1 VVHDPESE
9 AGGTRENG
17 HVRCACPDRIRVA
30 RCADSGQPDERL
42 KTAFTSG
49 LGLGGRPW
57 RRLRA
62 LPGKGAARRSRV
74 GVLCAI
80 GLAAIAAGCSSRP
93 YGTLVVGSSAPD
105 AGHVDLLV
113 ATTRAPVLE
122 PPGVMF
128 GGSRGRGLDY
138 ADIVVSIPPASA
150 RQAGDVTL
158 ASSPPGNAEHDFVVL
173 RADRMDL
180 AQAKANFDAR
190 IKRTPGRRVLIF
202 VHGFNTRFEEAV
214 YRFAQI
220 VYDARVDVA
229 PVLFTWPSGGNVTDY
244 VYDRDSAIYSRDAFE
259 AVLQALVKDPNVD
272 SISILAHSMGNYL
285 AIESLRQMSIR
296 DRGLSPKIRDVMLA
310 SPDIDVDVFRRQ
322 IAEIDAG
329 PRPAQFTL
337 FISRDDRALGL
348 SSFLA
353 RDSTRLGALDPNKE
367 PYRSI
372 LEKGRVQVIDLTSV
386 ASNDITN
393 HGKFASGEVV
403 GAIGERLAEGQS
415 LTDAKAGLV
424 ESLGTFTSGAI
435 NVAAGVATGAVAAP
449 TKILDPARTEK
460 SVDTAAQA
468 TTLAQ

>member
-1 VVHDPESE
+1 M
-9 AGGTRENG
+9 
-17 HVRCACPDRIRVA
+17 
-30 RCADSGQPDERL
+30 
-42 KTAFTSG
+42 
-49 LGLGGRPW
+49 GLGGQFW
-57 RRLRA
+57 RWVRAPLRE
-62 LPGKGAARRSRV
+62 AAERSQV
-74 GVLCAI
+74 GVICVIVLSAV
-80 GLAAIAAGCSSRP
+80 AVGCSSRP
-93 YGTLVVGSSAPD
+93 YGTLVVGPSAPD
-105 AGHVDLLV
+105 ASRVDLLV

-128 GGSRGRGLDY
+128 GGSRGRGLDF
-138 ADIVVSIPPASA
+138 ADIVVSIPPAGA
-150 RQAGDVTL
+150 RQPGDVSL
-158 ASSPPGNAEHDFVVL
+158 PSSLPANPERDFAIL

-190 IKRTPGRRVLIF
+190 IKRIPGRRVLIF

-220 VYDARVDVA
+220 VHDARVDVA

-244 VYDRDSAIYSRDAFE
+244 VYDRDSAVYSRDALE

-285 AIESLRQMSIR
+285 AVESLRQMAIR

-310 SPDIDVDVFRRQ
+310 SPDIDIDVFRRQ

-353 RDSTRLGALDPNKE
+353 RDSTRLGSLDPSKE

-372 LEKGRVQVIDLTSV
+372 LEQGRVQVVDLTGM
-386 ASNDITN
+386 ASGDFTN

-415 LTDAKAGLV
+415 LSDAKGGLV

-435 NVAAGVATGAVAAP
+435 NVAAGVASGAAAAP
-449 TKILDPARTEK
+449 SKVFDPTKRER

-468 TTLAQ
+468 TSLAQ

>member
-1 VVHDPESE
+1 M
-9 AGGTRENG
+9 
-17 HVRCACPDRIRVA
+17 
-30 RCADSGQPDERL
+30 
-42 KTAFTSG
+42 G
-49 LGLGGRPW
+49 LGLGA
-57 RRLRA
+57 RLWGDMRA
-62 LPGKGAARRSRV
+62 PCEGTARRSRV
-74 GVLCAI
+74 HVLCVI
-80 GLAAIAAGCSSRP
+80 GLAALAASCSGRP
-93 YGTLVVGSSAPD
+93 YGTLVVGPTAPD
-105 AGHVDLLV
+105 AGQVDLLV

-128 GGSRGRGLDY
+128 GGSRGRGLDF
-138 ADIVVSIPPASA
+138 ADIVVSIPPASV
-150 RQAGDVTL
+150 RQPGDVPL
-158 ASSPPGNAEHDFVVL
+158 PSSAPGDPERDFVIL

-244 VYDRDSAIYSRDAFE
+244 VYDRDSAMYSRDALE
-259 AVLQALVKDPNVD
+259 AVLQALVEDRNVD

-296 DRGLSPKIRDVMLA
+296 GHGLSPKIENVMLA

-337 FISRDDRALGL
+337 FVSRDDRALGL

-372 LEKGRVQVIDLTSV
+372 LEKGRVQVVDLTGM
-386 ASNDITN
+386 ASSDFTN

-403 GAIGERLAEGQS
+403 GAIGQRLAEGQS
-415 LTDAKAGLV
+415 LSEAKGGLI
-424 ESLGTFTSGAI
+424 ESLGAFTGGAI

-449 TKILDPARTEK
+449 SEILDPTKREK

>member
-1 VVHDPESE
+1 
-9 AGGTRENG
+9 
-17 HVRCACPDRIRVA
+17 
-30 RCADSGQPDERL
+30 
-42 KTAFTSG
+42 
-49 LGLGGRPW
+49 
-57 RRLRA
+57 
-62 LPGKGAARRSRV
+62 
-74 GVLCAI
+74 
-80 GLAAIAAGCSSRP
+80 
-93 YGTLVVGSSAPD
+93 
-105 AGHVDLLV
+105 
-113 ATTRAPVLE
+113 
-122 PPGVMF
+122 MF
-128 GGSRGRGLDY
+128 GGSRGRGLDF
-138 ADIVVSIPPASA
+138 ADIVVSIPPAGA
-150 RQAGDVTL
+150 RQPGDVSL
-158 ASSPPGNAEHDFVVL
+158 PSSLPANPERDFTIL

-190 IKRTPGRRVLIF
+190 IRRTPGRRVLIF

-220 VYDARVDVA
+220 VHDARVNVA

-244 VYDRDSAIYSRDAFE
+244 VYDRDSAMYSRDALE

-285 AIESLRQMSIR
+285 AIESLRQMAIR

-353 RDSTRLGALDPNKE
+353 RDSTRLGALDPNNE

-372 LEKGRVQVIDLTSV
+372 LEQGRVQVIDLTGME
-386 ASNDITN
+386 SNDFTN
-393 HGKFASGEVV
+393 HGKFASGDVV
-403 GAIGERLAEGQS
+403 GAIGERLAEGQT
-415 LTDAKAGLV
+415 LTDAKGGLV

-449 TKILDPARTEK
+449 SKVLDPASREK
-460 SVDTAAQA
+460 PVDTAAPDRFSFA
-468 TTLAQ
+468 NDREPAPFPSRF

>member
-1 VVHDPESE
+1 V
-9 AGGTRENG
+9 
-17 HVRCACPDRIRVA
+17 I
-30 RCADSGQPDERL
+30 
-42 KTAFTSG
+42 
-49 LGLGGRPW
+49 
-57 RRLRA
+57 A
-62 LPGKGAARRSRV
+62 LS
-74 GVLCAI
+74 
-80 GLAAIAAGCSSRP
+80 AIAAGCSSRP
-93 YGTLVVGSSAPD
+93 YGTLVVGSTAPD
-105 AGHVDLLV
+105 ASRVDLLV
-113 ATTRAPVLE
+113 ATTRAPVVE

-128 GGSRGRGLDY
+128 GGSRGRGLDF

-150 RQAGDVTL
+150 RQPGDVPL
-158 ASSPPGNAEHDFVVL
+158 PSSLPGNPERDFVIL
-173 RADRMDL
+173 RADRLDL

-190 IKRTPGRRVLIF
+190 VRRTPGRRVLIF

-229 PVLFTWPSGGNVTDY
+229 PVLFTWPSGGRVTDY
-244 VYDRDSAIYSRDAFE
+244 VYDRDSAVYSRDALE
-259 AVLQALVKDPNVD
+259 VVLQALVKDPNVD

-337 FISRDDRALGL
+337 FIARDDRALGL

-353 RDSTRLGALDPNKE
+353 RDSTRLGSLDPNKE

-372 LEKGRVQVIDLTSV
+372 LVQGRVQVIDLTGT
-386 ASNDITN
+386 ASNDFTN
-393 HGKFASGEVV
+393 HGRFASGEVV

-415 LTDAKAGLV
+415 LSDAKGGLV
-424 ESLGTFTSGAI
+424 ESLGAFTGGAI
-435 NVAAGVATGAVAAP
+435 NVAASVATGAVAAP
-449 TKILDPARTEK
+449 SEILDPTRSET

-468 TTLAQ
+468 TSLNQ

>member
-1 VVHDPESE
+1 M
-9 AGGTRENG
+9 
-17 HVRCACPDRIRVA
+17 
-30 RCADSGQPDERL
+30 
-42 KTAFTSG
+42 G
-49 LGLGGRPW
+49 LGARLW
-57 RRLRA
+57 RWLRA
-62 LPGKGAARRSRV
+62 PLRGAAARSQV
-74 GVLCAI
+74 CVICVVALS
-80 GLAAIAAGCSSRP
+80 AIAAGCSSRP
-93 YGTLVVGSSAPD
+93 YGTLVAGPSAPD
-105 AGHVDLLV
+105 ASQVDLLV

-128 GGSRGRGLDY
+128 GRSRGRGLDF
-138 ADIVVSIPPASA
+138 ADIVVSIPPAGV
-150 RQAGDVTL
+150 RRPGDVTL
-158 ASSPPGNAEHDFVVL
+158 PSSLPGDPERDFVIL

-180 AQAKANFDAR
+180 AQAKANFDTR

-220 VYDARVDVA
+220 VHDARVDVA

-244 VYDRDSAIYSRDAFE
+244 VYDRDSAMYSRDALE
-259 AVLQALVKDPNVD
+259 AVLRALVKDQYVD

-285 AIESLRQMSIR
+285 AIESLRQMAIR
-296 DRGLSPKIRDVMLA
+296 DHGLSPKIRDVMLA

-353 RDSTRLGALDPNKE
+353 RDSTRLGSLDPNKE

-372 LEKGRVQVIDLTSV
+372 LEKGRVQVIDLTTV

-424 ESLGTFTSGAI
+424 ESLGAFTGGAI

-449 TKILDPARTEK
+449 SEILDPTRSER

-468 TTLAQ
+468 TSLSQ

>member
-1 VVHDPESE
+1 M
-9 AGGTRENG
+9 
-17 HVRCACPDRIRVA
+17 
-30 RCADSGQPDERL
+30 
-42 KTAFTSG
+42 
-49 LGLGGRPW
+49 GLGGRLW
-57 RRLRA
+57 LLLQARLR
-62 LPGKGAARRSRV
+62 GTAARSRV
-74 GVLCAI
+74 AVCVIALSAV
-80 GLAAIAAGCSSRP
+80 AAGCSSRP
-93 YGTLVVGSSAPD
+93 YGTLVAGTGAAD
-105 AGHVDLLV
+105 ASRVDLLV

-128 GGSRGRGLDY
+128 GGSRGRGLDF
-138 ADIVVSIPPASA
+138 ADIAVSIPPPSA
-150 RQAGDVTL
+150 RRPGDVPL
-158 ASSPPGNAEHDFVVL
+158 PSSLPGNPERDFVIL

-190 IKRTPGRRVLIF
+190 VRRTPGRRVLIF

-244 VYDRDSAIYSRDAFE
+244 VYDRDSAMYSRDAFE
-259 AVLQALVKDPNVD
+259 VLLQALVKDPNVD

-285 AIESLRQMSIR
+285 AIESLRQMAIR

-337 FISRDDRALGL
+337 FIARDDRALGL

-353 RDSTRLGALDPNKE
+353 RDSTRLGSLDPSKE

-372 LEKGRVQVIDLTSV
+372 LEQGRVQVIDLTGT
-386 ASNDITN
+386 ASNDFTN
-393 HGKFASGEVV
+393 HGRFASGEVV

-415 LTDAKAGLV
+415 LSEAKGGLI
-424 ESLGTFTSGAI
+424 ESLGTFTTGAI
-435 NVAAGVATGAVAAP
+435 GVAAGVATGAVAAP
-449 TKILDPARTEK
+449 TEILDPTRSER

-468 TTLAQ
+468 RTLNQ

>member
-1 VVHDPESE
+1 MGPGARLWRSLRGSLEGTARQSCVH
-9 AGGTRENG
+9 
-17 HVRCACPDRIRVA
+17 IF
-30 RCADSGQPDERL
+30 L
-42 KTAFTSG
+42 
-49 LGLGGRPW
+49 
-57 RRLRA
+57 
-62 LPGKGAARRSRV
+62 
-74 GVLCAI
+74 AI
-80 GLAAIAAGCSSRP
+80 GLAAIAASCSSRP
-93 YGTLVVGSSAPD
+93 YGTLVVGTTAPG
-105 AGHVDLLV
+105 AGQVNLLV

-128 GGSRGRGLDY
+128 GASRGRGLDF
-138 ADIVVSIPPASA
+138 ADIAVSIPPASV
-150 RQAGDVTL
+150 RQPGDL
-158 ASSPPGNAEHDFVVL
+158 PLPSSLPANPERDFTIL

-190 IKRTPGRRVLIF
+190 VRRTPGRRVLIF

-244 VYDRDSAIYSRDAFE
+244 VYDRDSAVYSRDALE
-259 AVLQALVKDPNVD
+259 VVLQALVKDPNVD
-272 SISILAHSMGNYL
+272 SISVLAHSMGSYL
-285 AIESLRQMSIR
+285 VIESLRQMAIR

-337 FISRDDRALGL
+337 FTSRDDRALGL

-353 RDSTRLGALDPNKE
+353 RDSTRLGSLDPNKE

-372 LEKGRVQVIDLTSV
+372 LEQGRVQVIDLTGT
-386 ASNDITN
+386 ASSDFTN
-393 HGKFASGEVV
+393 HGRFASGEVV

-415 LTDAKAGLV
+415 LAEAKGGLI

-449 TKILDPARTEK
+449 NEILDPTRREK
-460 SVDTAAQA
+460 SVDTAGQA
-468 TTLAQ
+468 TTLSQ